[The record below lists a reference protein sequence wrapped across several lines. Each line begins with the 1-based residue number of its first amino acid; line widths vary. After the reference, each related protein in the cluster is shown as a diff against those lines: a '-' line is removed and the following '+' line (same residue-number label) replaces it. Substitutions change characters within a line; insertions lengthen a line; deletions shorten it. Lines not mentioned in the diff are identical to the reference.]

1 MTGFA
6 NDLRFCRE
14 AAGLSLSA
22 AAKAAGITKAHLHDM
37 ESGRARN
44 PGVSTLAGLA
54 RAYGQNVG
62 WMAERAALSLS
73 SEVQPVGSERSDDE
87 RSASTAPIPSPETPE
102 SGGGWLIEAWDSNA
116 DAFGAKWWALG
127 LDNEDGCGWTTDS
140 LKALRFARACDA
152 QAYIDDIGW
161 TEAKPTEHGWG

>member
-6 NDLRFCRE
+6 NDLRFCRK

-22 AAKAAGITKAHLHDM
+22 AAEAAGITKAHLHDM

-54 RAYGQNVG
+54 KAYGQNVG

-73 SEVQPVGSERSDDE
+73 SEEPPAGDRAE
-87 RSASTAPIPSPETPE
+87 
-102 SGGGWLIEAWDSNA
+102 GGA
-116 DAFGAKWWALG
+116 
-127 LDNEDGCGWTTDS
+127 
-140 LKALRFARACDA
+140 
-152 QAYIDDIGW
+152 
-161 TEAKPTEHGWG
+161 